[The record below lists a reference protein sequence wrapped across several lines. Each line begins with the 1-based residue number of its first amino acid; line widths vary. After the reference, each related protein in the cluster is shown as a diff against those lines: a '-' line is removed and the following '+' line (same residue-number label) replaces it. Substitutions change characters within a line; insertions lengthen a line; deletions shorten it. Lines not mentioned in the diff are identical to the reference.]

1 MKEDIERFFALPNY
15 DPESHFWDF
24 RENRG
29 KNFPTLFGWEPRK
42 FYYLIW
48 TRNPAILLGTSARM
62 IKIL

>member
-29 KNFPTLFGWEPRK
+29 KNSPALFGWEPGR
-42 FYYLIW
+42 FYYLIR
-48 TRNPAILLGTSARM
+48 TRNPAILP
-62 IKIL
+62 